1 MFLRFCSQNTH
12 MIRDREAPVRMQG
25 LHVGPRSA
33 RRRVGGSPWA
43 FQMKRKLVSRCRRG
57 QAQGCLPTAHQLQPE
72 EEDFQSHTAGKQLTP
87 ITGLIRVSIPLN
99 LQENC
104 STILTMIDNLPM

>member
-87 ITGLIRVSIPLN
+87 HYRPYQSQHSSESSRKLFHNSY
-99 LQENC
+99 
-104 STILTMIDNLPM
+104 DD